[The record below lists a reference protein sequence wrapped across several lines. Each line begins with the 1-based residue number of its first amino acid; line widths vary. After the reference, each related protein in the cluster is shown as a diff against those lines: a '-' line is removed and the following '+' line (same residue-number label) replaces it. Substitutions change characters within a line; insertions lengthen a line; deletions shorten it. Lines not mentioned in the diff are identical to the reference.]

1 MHVQRSRIRSSLQR
15 IDPRGV
21 RNRFHATLY
30 RRQYCVPMPNSLWRI
45 DGYHKLIRWRLIIHG
60 GIDGFSSQF
69 T

>member
-30 RRQYCVPMPNSLWRI
+30 RRQYCFRCLTVYGILMVTTNLF
-45 DGYHKLIRWRLIIHG
+45 DGDL
-60 GIDGFSSQF
+60 
-69 T
+69 